1 MPLDKRL
8 THDGRMTVPA
18 YPLPRECPYH
28 PSSGMAQLREPG
40 PISRVR
46 LYDGRETWLVTGP
59 AEARA
64 LLADPRVSNRSDWP
78 NYPVMDERHKHMRAT
93 REMTKE
99 EEGGFA
105 GALFGIDPPEHT
117 RQRQML
123 IGSFTVRR
131 VGKLRPRIQEIV
143 DNQIDAMLAQGQPAD
158 LISLFCA
165 PIPMMVVCLHLGIP
179 YEERDRFEQAAKD
192 LFDPAKADEGAVSL
206 SGYLEDLVSRKETD
220 PGEGLID
227 DLIAGYLAKGDTTRQ
242 ELVAIV
248 MAILVAGTVT
258 TSSILALGTMAL
270 LEHADQYAALA
281 GDPGLV
287 SGAVEEILRYVSL
300 VEQLARVSTA
310 DISIGGVEI
319 KSGEGVLVSMA
330 AANLDPTVTGHPSR
344 FDVTA
349 PPTNQLAFSHGIH
362 HCMGRNL
369 ARIELDV
376 AFSTLAQRLP
386 KLQSVLPLDQVPT
399 YHDAD
404 VQRVACL
411 PVTW

>member
-1 MPLDKRL
+1 MDP
-8 THDGRMTVPA
+8 MTVPP

-28 PSSGMAQLREPG
+28 PSSGMAKLREPG
-40 PISRVR
+40 PISKVR

-59 AEARA
+59 VEARA

-131 VGKLRPRIQEIV
+131 VGQLRPRIQQIV
-143 DNQIDAMLAQGQPAD
+143 DNQIDAMIAAGQPAD
-158 LISLFCA
+158 LVSTFCA

-179 YEERDRFEQAAKD
+179 YSERDRFEQAAKD
-192 LFDPAKADEGAVSL
+192 LFNPERADEGALTL
-206 SGYLEDLVSRKETD
+206 SSYLDDLITRKQKA
-220 PGEGLID
+220 PGQGLID
-227 DLIAGYLAKGDTTRQ
+227 DLITGYLSKGETTRQ
-242 ELVAIV
+242 ELIAIV

-258 TSSILALGTMAL
+258 TSSILALGTMVL
-270 LEHADQYAALA
+270 LDHPDQYALLA
-281 GDPGLV
+281 SDPSLV
-287 SGAVEEILRYVSL
+287 PGAVEEILRYVSL

-310 DISIGGVEI
+310 DIEIGGVQI
-319 KSGEGVLVSMA
+319 KTGEGVLVSMA
-330 AANLDPTVTGHPSR
+330 AANLDPTVSAHPDR
-344 FDVTA
+344 FDLTE

-369 ARIELDV
+369 ARLELDV
-376 AFSTLAQRLP
+376 AFRTLAARMP

-404 VQRVACL
+404 VMRVACL